1 MGADWTGMLGL
12 LSSSL
17 GSSVQML
24 QGINSEILQHSGKML
39 RPMISLLI
47 AKALGPVS
55 EDTIR
60 CAAATELLHNATLMH
75 DDVADD
81 SSLRRGR
88 PTLRAMYG
96 PSVAVLV
103 GDFWLS
109 KAVRMVYDT
118 SMRDKAIECF
128 SQTLSALA
136 EGEIFQMEKAE
147 TCDTSE
153 EDYIRIITC
162 KTASLFAAA
171 GTTAAASVGADER
184 LIEAAKEYSNCFG
197 IAFQIKDDILD
208 YAGTPELGKP
218 LGSDLREQ
226 KITLPLLGAFCNA
239 SPSEENSIRSKL
251 RDIHSHPEYCSQ
263 ISDFVRDRE
272 GIEYASRK
280 LREYIDRAESALGQI
295 PPSSSKDYLMEIA
308 EYNSFRQI

>member
-162 KTASLFAAA
+162 KTASLFTAA

-218 LGSDLREQ
+218 LGSDLKEQ
-226 KITLPLLGAFCNA
+226 KITLPLLGAFYN
-239 SPSEENSIRSKL
+239 SSSEEESRVRSGL
-251 RDIHSHPEYCSQ
+251 RDIHVHPEYCSQ
-263 ISDFVRDRE
+263 ISSFVSSKG
-272 GIEYASRK
+272 GIDYAAGR
-280 LREYIDRAESALGQI
+280 LERYIDQAKGALDLV
-295 PPSSSKDYLMEIA
+295 PSSQAKDYLMEIA